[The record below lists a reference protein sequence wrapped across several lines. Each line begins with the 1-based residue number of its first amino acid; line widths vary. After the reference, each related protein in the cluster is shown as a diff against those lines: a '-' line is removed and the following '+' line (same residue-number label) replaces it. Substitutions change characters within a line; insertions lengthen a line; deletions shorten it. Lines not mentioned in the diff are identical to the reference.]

1 MAFNKWTAGEWT
13 EPYQGSSQANS
24 WTQCQ
29 EQQRCLRLG
38 LASSIFTPFPTPV
51 VPLVVVRPGR
61 LRKDTISCQ
70 SALLVELS
78 INTYCPSFQIHSQSP
93 TLRHSAFH
101 FPKPPL
107 LFHTYKE
114 TKSPSPSTSGHA
126 LRMVFI
132 RLFIDLVA
140 LDFVMVLIYFL

>member
-1 MAFNKWTAGEWT
+1 MSEQLGSGRSHTRVQVKQTAEHNARSNRG
-13 EPYQGSSQANS
+13 
-24 WTQCQ
+24 
-29 EQQRCLRLG
+29 LRLG
-38 LASSIFTPFPTPV
+38 LPSSIFTPLPTPV
-51 VPLVVVRPGR
+51 GPPLVVRPSR

-78 INTYCPSFQIHSQSP
+78 INTHCPSFQIHSQSS
-93 TLRHSAFH
+93 TLWNSAFH

-107 LFHTYKE
+107 RFHTYKE
-114 TKSPSPSTSGHA
+114 TKSPSRSTSGHA
-126 LRMVFI
+126 QRMVFI